1 METDYHM
8 RMHAIAYRLAA
19 AAVFAVVL
27 SAPVAAR
34 ECRPQVLDGWVRMPP
49 SAMPMKAGFARI
61 VNRCPTPVTIVS
73 ASSPSFGSV
82 ELHETRVVD
91 GVSRM
96 RPVPQLR
103 LAPNG
108 AAVLKPGG
116 MHLMLMRPSA
126 AFVRTGSKIVV
137 EFELAGGGTL
147 LGEFEVR
154 KAGF

>member
-1 METDYHM
+1 
-8 RMHAIAYRLAA
+8 MHAIAYRLAT
-19 AAVFAVVL
+19 AVAFVFVL
-27 SAPVAAR
+27 SAPIAAR
-34 ECRPQVLDGWVRMPP
+34 ECRPQVLEGWVRMPP
-49 SAMPMKAGFARI
+49 NRMPMMAGFGRI
-61 VNRCPTPVTIVS
+61 VNRCPTPATIVS

-103 LAPNG
+103 LAPDG

-116 MHLMLMRPSA
+116 MHLMLTRPGARFISP
-126 AFVRTGSKIVV
+126 GSRIVI

-154 KAGF
+154 KPEL

>member
-1 METDYHM
+1 MRGYHI

-19 AAVFAVVL
+19 AVAFVFVL

-34 ECRPQVLDGWVRMPP
+34 ECRPQVLEGWVRMPP
-49 SAMPMKAGFARI
+49 NRMPMMAGFGRI
-61 VNRCPTPVTIVS
+61 VNRCPTPATIVS
-73 ASSPSFGSV
+73 ARSPSFGSV

-103 LAPNG
+103 LAPDG
-108 AAVLKPGG
+108 AAVFKPGG
-116 MHLMLMRPSA
+116 MHLMLMRPGA
-126 AFVRTGSKIVV
+126 TLKPGSRIVV

-154 KAGF
+154 KPEI